1 MLAKSSGSDL
11 NLKVACVST
20 ATFFWFQLYQ
30 LEFFLHFSQ
39 RFTFIG
45 IMRPTVIMFLI
56 ITALL
61 FFQKDIIKIRLR
73 HPIFI
78 AFSAL
83 IIYLILS
90 LPLVTYPGSVIKKNV
105 MVFLKAIVFLYYTAL
120 ILDTDKRIKWAVF
133 VFVAC
138 QVIRVLEPLFL
149 NITTGYWGSSTYMG
163 DGEFASRLSGAPSD
177 LINPNELGF
186 VIATVLP
193 FLHFFL
199 LKGRWNLKVLYFIL
213 LPLMLYALI
222 LTMSRGAFLALLVV
236 GWIIFKESRRK
247 VVLIVL
253 GIFIVIGGLSV
264 MNDIQRDRYL
274 SIFSSDAAQ
283 SKSRDG
289 RINGIFREFELGLQ
303 RPIFGHGL
311 GTTPE
316 AKFHIYGKT
325 QASHTMY
332 GELLIEIGFIGMIL
346 FLRMIINLRRQ
357 ITFSLRA
364 ENDEFYGTLFKVINI
379 VFWMFVV
386 YSINYWGLSQ
396 YYWYNLAGLTIAAAM
411 LSKTT
416 LVNGKK

>member
-1 MLAKSSGSDL
+1 MLVKSSGSDL

-45 IMRPTVIMFLI
+45 MMRPTVIMFLI

-61 FFQKDIIKIRLR
+61 FLQKDIVKSRLR

-120 ILDTDKRIKWAVF
+120 ILDTHKRIKWAVF

-289 RINGIFREFELGLQ
+289 RINGIFR
-303 RPIFGHGL
+303 
-311 GTTPE
+311 
-316 AKFHIYGKT
+316 
-325 QASHTMY
+325 
-332 GELLIEIGFIGMIL
+332 
-346 FLRMIINLRRQ
+346 
-357 ITFSLRA
+357 
-364 ENDEFYGTLFKVINI
+364 
-379 VFWMFVV
+379 
-386 YSINYWGLSQ
+386 
-396 YYWYNLAGLTIAAAM
+396 
-411 LSKTT
+411 
-416 LVNGKK
+416 

>member
-1 MLAKSSGSDL
+1 
-11 NLKVACVST
+11 
-20 ATFFWFQLYQ
+20 
-30 LEFFLHFSQ
+30 
-39 RFTFIG
+39 
-45 IMRPTVIMFLI
+45 
-56 ITALL
+56 
-61 FFQKDIIKIRLR
+61 
-73 HPIFI
+73 
-78 AFSAL
+78 
-83 IIYLILS
+83 
-90 LPLVTYPGSVIKKNV
+90 
-105 MVFLKAIVFLYYTAL
+105 
-120 ILDTDKRIKWAVF
+120 
-133 VFVAC
+133 
-138 QVIRVLEPLFL
+138 
-149 NITTGYWGSSTYMG
+149 MG